1 MPSIAVTNGPSI
13 RADLGRVLGAG
24 RGDDHAPVLGDFA
37 QHVVAAAARPRRPC
51 RPCVAQ
57 RVVVGGGVEREFV
70 CEVVGEVIDLGT
82 VRALVV
88 QEEAERQLET

>member
-1 MPSIAVTNGPSI
+1 
-13 RADLGRVLGAG
+13 
-24 RGDDHAPVLGDFA
+24 
-37 QHVVAAAARPRRPC
+37 
-51 RPCVAQ
+51 
-57 RVVVGGGVEREFV
+57 VVVGGGVEREFV